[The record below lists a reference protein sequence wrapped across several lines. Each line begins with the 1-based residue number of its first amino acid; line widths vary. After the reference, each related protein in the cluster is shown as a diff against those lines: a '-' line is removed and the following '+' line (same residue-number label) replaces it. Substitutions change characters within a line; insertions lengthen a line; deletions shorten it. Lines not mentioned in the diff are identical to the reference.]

1 MRLIITEKNDAAKK
15 IAGILANNGIKEDSY
30 FRVPYYHFEDT
41 EGRETVAVGLKGH
54 IVQVDFPPEFSDWRK
69 VEPKSLIDAPLIKT
83 ETAKYVV
90 RTVKKLAADATAL
103 IIATDFDRE
112 GELIGLEALNLAV
125 EENPKLVRSVRRAR
139 YSALTAGE
147 INRAFSNLDHL
158 SEPLALAGEAR
169 QDIDLIW
176 GATLTRFVSLATSR
190 LGTQF
195 LSVGRVQTPT
205 LVLVVER
212 EKERRA
218 FVPEPFWV
226 VKVELDSAGHKFSA
240 VHKEERF
247 SDEARATAVFEKLTS
262 PGQVTAVKQTSRR
275 VARPAPFNTTSY
287 TSAATS
293 LGYSAAHAMR
303 IAEDLYMAGYIS
315 YPRTDNTVYPSSL
328 DLREALTVLAQGEF
342 SREARRLLSD
352 SELRPS
358 RGDKR
363 TTDHPP
369 IYPTG
374 SPRRGELGDREW
386 RLYELVARRFMATLA
401 EDAVMESNRIDVAVS
416 GEPFVARGNR
426 VVSAGWLD
434 YYPYSRQ
441 KDLELPLLNEG
452 DLVVLVDK
460 QLEAKETQPPS
471 RYGQGTLIELME
483 KHNLGTKATRH
494 AIIQNLY
501 DRGYV
506 HGTPVEP
513 TEMGIKMAEA
523 IQEFAPR
530 IASPEMTA
538 ELEKDM
544 DLISVRDLTKEQVV
558 TLSRDLL
565 RQAYTSLEQN
575 REQMAARIYEGIS
588 GDRVL
593 GDCPKCGKNKLRVI
607 RSKTT
612 KKRFVGCEGYPDC
625 DQTYPLPQRGDI
637 IGTDEVCPECGS
649 PKIKVL
655 GGRRPWILCLD
666 PYCPTKADYQE
677 KRRARAAART
687 AESDETVG
695 AGVAKKPGRKMTSKT
710 ATKSASKTAT
720 KSATKAVTKATD
732 KTATA
737 AAAKTPTRAAVKM
750 TSHAGGRT
758 TAGKTGSHTG
768 SSKAAPSAGVA
779 AARSDTNE
787 PLAPVV
793 VGSDDEA

>member
-15 IAGILANNGIKEDSY
+15 IAGILAKNGLKQES
-30 FRVPYYHFEDT
+30 FLKVPYYVFTDT
-41 EGRETVAVGLKGH
+41 DGQEATIIGLKGH
-54 IVQVDFPPEFSDWRK
+54 VVQVDFPPEYSEWRK
-69 VEPKSLIDAPLIKT
+69 VEPKALIDAPLVKT
-83 ETAKYVV
+83 ETAKSVV
-90 RTVKKLAADATAL
+90 RAVKKLAADASQL

-112 GELIGLEALNLAV
+112 GELIGLEALNIAIEDNAKLARTV
-125 EENPKLVRSVRRAR
+125 ARAR
-139 YSALTAGE
+139 FSALTAGE
-147 INRAFSNLDHL
+147 ITRAFSHLDHL
-158 SEPLALAGEAR
+158 SEPLARAGEAR

-190 LGTQF
+190 LGSQF
-195 LSVGRVQTPT
+195 LSVGRVQSPT
-205 LVLVVER
+205 LVLVAER

-226 VKVELDSAGHKFSA
+226 VTVELDAGGQRFGA

-247 SDEARATAVFEKLTS
+247 ADEARATAVFQKLTD
-262 PGQVTAVKQTSRR
+262 PGRVSAVKQTSRK
-275 VARPAPFNTTSY
+275 VPRPAPFNTTSF

-293 LGYSAAHAMR
+293 LGYTAATAMR
-303 IAEDLYMAGYIS
+303 VAEDLYMAGHIS

-328 DLREALTVLAQGEF
+328 DLREALGILAQGEF
-342 SREARRLLSD
+342 AREAGELLSQ
-352 SELRPS
+352 SALHPS

-374 SPRRGELGDREW
+374 APRRGELGDREW
-386 RLYELVARRFMATLA
+386 RIYELVSRRFMATLA
-401 EDAVMESNRIDVAVS
+401 NEAVMESNRIDLDLN
-416 GEPFVARGNR
+416 GEPFFARGSR

-441 KDLELPLLNEG
+441 KDAELPLLHKG
-452 DLVVLVDK
+452 DQVAMIDK
-460 QLEAKETQPPS
+460 SLEAKETQPPA

-506 HGTPVEP
+506 HGNPVEP

-523 IQEFAPR
+523 LQKFAPR
-530 IASPEMTA
+530 VASPEMTA

-544 DLISVRDLTKEQVV
+544 DLISERDLTKEQVV
-558 TLSRDLL
+558 AISRDLL
-565 RQAYTSLEQN
+565 RQAYRSLEEN
-575 REQMAARIYEGIS
+575 REQMAATIYEGITD
-588 GDRVL
+588 DRIL
-593 GDCPKCGKNKLRVI
+593 GDCPKCGSNKIRII

-625 DQTYPLPQRGDI
+625 DQTYPIPQRGDI
-637 IGTDEVCPECGS
+637 IGTGEICPECGT

-666 PYCPTKADYQE
+666 PYCPTKAEYRE
-677 KRRARAAART
+677 KRAARAAMT
-687 AESDETVG
+687 QPVGEDET
-695 AGVAKKPGRKMTSKT
+695 
-710 ATKSASKTAT
+710 
-720 KSATKAVTKATD
+720 
-732 KTATA
+732 A
-737 AAAKTPTRAAVKM
+737 A
-750 TSHAGGRT
+750 
-758 TAGKTGSHTG
+758 AGKTGTRKVTG
-768 SSKAAPSAGVA
+768 RKTAVRKTTSEKTASRSRATKRESALSSGTAHSAA
-779 AARSDTNE
+779 
-787 PLAPVV
+787 
-793 VGSDDEA
+793 DEV

>member
-15 IAGILANNGIKEDSY
+15 IAGILAANGVKEDAYLKIPHYQFS
-30 FRVPYYHFEDT
+30 DA
-41 EGRETVAVGLKGH
+41 EGEPTAAVGLKGH
-54 IVQVDFPPEFSDWRK
+54 VVQVDFPPEFSEWRK
-69 VEPKSLIDAPLIKT
+69 VEPRALIDAPLVKT
-83 ETAKYVV
+83 ETAKSVV
-90 RTVKKLAADATAL
+90 RAVKRLAAAATGL

-112 GELIGLEALNLAV
+112 GELIGLEALELAV
-125 EENPKLVRSVRRAR
+125 AENPRLARSVRRAR
-139 YSALTAGE
+139 FSALTPGE
-147 INRAFSNLDHL
+147 IKRAFSHLDHL
-158 SEPLALAGEAR
+158 SEPLAKAGEAR

-190 LGTQF
+190 LGSQF

-218 FVPEPFWV
+218 FVSEPFWV
-226 VKVELDSAGHKFSA
+226 VKVDLEAEGQRFGA

-247 SDEARATAVFEKLTS
+247 TDEARATAVFEKLVG
-262 PGQVTAVKQTSRR
+262 PGKVTAVKQTSRK
-275 VARPAPFNTTSY
+275 VPRPAPFNTTSF

-293 LGYSAAHAMR
+293 LGYSAAAAMR
-303 IAEDLYMAGYIS
+303 IAEDLYMSGHIS

-328 DLREALTVLAQGEF
+328 DLRESLALLAQGEF
-342 SREARRLLSD
+342 GREAGELLSRV
-352 SELRPS
+352 SLHPS

-401 EDAVMESNRIDVAVS
+401 DEAVMQSNRIDLVLS
-416 GEPFVARGNR
+416 GEPFFARGNR

-441 KDLELPLLNEG
+441 KDLELPPLNKD
-452 DLVVLVDK
+452 DLVELVDK

-506 HGTPVEP
+506 HGNPVEP

-523 IQEFAPR
+523 LQEYAPR

-544 DLISVRDLTKEQVV
+544 DLISERDLTKEQVV
-558 TLSRDLL
+558 TISRDLL
-565 RQAYTSLEQN
+565 REAYKSLEQN
-575 REQMAARIYEGIS
+575 REKVASKIYEGITD
-588 GDRVL
+588 DRIL
-593 GDCPKCGKNKLRVI
+593 GQCPTCGENKLRVI
-607 RSKTT
+607 RSKAT
-612 KKRFVGCEGYPDC
+612 KKRFVGCAGYPAC

-637 IGTDEVCPECGS
+637 IGTDEICPQCGS
-649 PKIKVL
+649 PKIKIL
-655 GGRRPWILCLD
+655 GGRRPWVLCLD
-666 PYCPTKADYQE
+666 PYCPTKAEYRE
-677 KRRARAAART
+677 KQAA
-687 AESDETVG
+687 
-695 AGVAKKPGRKMTSKT
+695 
-710 ATKSASKTAT
+710 
-720 KSATKAVTKATD
+720 
-732 KTATA
+732 
-737 AAAKTPTRAAVKM
+737 RAAVK
-750 TSHAGGRT
+750 
-758 TAGKTGSHTG
+758 
-768 SSKAAPSAGVA
+768 AASAGDDGAPAKRRTARSASAASGGAAKKPAAKKPAAKKPTAAKEPAAGRKSTTKKPA
-779 AARSDTNE
+779 AAEE
-787 PLAPVV
+787 PVAVEAS
-793 VGSDDEA
+793 GSK

>member
-15 IAGILANNGIKEDSY
+15 IAGILAADGVKEDSFY
-30 FRVPYYHFEDT
+30 KIPYYVFTDR
-41 EGRETVAVGLKGH
+41 EGEANIAVGLKGH
-54 IVQVDFPPEFSDWRK
+54 VVQVDFPPEYAEWRK
-69 VEPKSLIDAPLIKT
+69 VEPRALIDAPLIKT
-83 ETAKYVV
+83 DTAKSVV
-90 RTVKKLAADATAL
+90 RVVKKLAEEADRL
-103 IIATDFDRE
+103 VIATDFDRE
-112 GELIGLEALNLAV
+112 GELIGLEALNIAA
-125 EENPKLVRSVRRAR
+125 EENPKLVRTARRAR
-139 YSALTAGE
+139 FSALTAGE

-158 SEPLALAGEAR
+158 SEPLAHAGEAR

-190 LGTQF
+190 LGSQF

-205 LVLVVER
+205 LVLIAER

-218 FVPEPFWV
+218 FVPEPYWV
-226 VKVELDSAGHKFSA
+226 VKVDLEADGQIFGA

-247 SDEARATAVFEKLTS
+247 LDEEKAKAVFAKLAGS
-262 PGQVTAVKQTSRR
+262 AVVQAVKQTKRK
-275 VARPAPFNTTSY
+275 VPRPAPFNTTSF
-287 TSAATS
+287 TSASTS
-293 LGYSAAHAMR
+293 LGYSAAAAMR

-328 DLREALTVLAQGEF
+328 DLREALTVLASGAF
-342 SREARRLLSD
+342 AREAGELLSRQ
-352 SELRPS
+352 SLTPS

-374 SPRRGELGDREW
+374 APDKGELGDREW

-401 EDAVMESNRIDVAVS
+401 DDAQMESNRIDLALS
-416 GEPFVARGNR
+416 GEPFFARGSR
-426 VVSAGWLD
+426 VVEAGWMD
-434 YYPYSRQ
+434 FYPYGRQ
-441 KDLELPLLNEG
+441 KDLELPLLHAG
-452 DLVVLVDK
+452 DSARLVDK
-460 QLEAKETQPPS
+460 HLEAKETQPPS

-506 HGTPVEP
+506 HGNPVEP

-523 IQEFAPR
+523 LQEFAPR

-544 DLISVRDLTKEQVV
+544 DLISERDLTKDEVV
-558 TLSRDLL
+558 NISRNLL
-565 RQAYTSLEQN
+565 RQAYASLEQN
-575 REQMAARIYEGIS
+575 KEQVAAKIFEGITD
-588 GDRVL
+588 DRIV
-593 GDCPKCGKNKLRVI
+593 GDCPKCGTHRLRVI

-625 DQTYPLPQRGDI
+625 DQTYPIPQRGDI
-637 IGTDEVCPECGS
+637 IGTGEICPECGT

-666 PYCPTKADYQE
+666 PECPTKADYKE
-677 KRRARAAART
+677 KKAARLAARAAAGSMAVKAAETTT
-687 AESDETVG
+687 APE
-695 AGVAKKPGRKMTSKT
+695 AVAIKKVATRKPT
-710 ATKSASKTAT
+710 TKKASST
-720 KSATKAVTKATD
+720 KKATT
-732 KTATA
+732 KKATTKK
-737 AAAKTPTRAAVKM
+737 AAAKEPAAVA
-750 TSHAGGRT
+750 AGR
-758 TAGKTGSHTG
+758 
-768 SSKAAPSAGVA
+768 AP
-779 AARSDTNE
+779 
-787 PLAPVV
+787 
-793 VGSDDEA
+793 DE